1 LDLIGQNGANGE
13 GRGCIHIHA
22 GEISAAGLY
31 EAHWRTWDRKRTAD
45 CGLIEGHRRVT
56 HLVEVF
62 VVEDEVTGF
71 IRESDGVELPF
82 PITRWIEDVL
92 AGGGL

>member
-1 LDLIGQNGANGE
+1 
-13 GRGCIHIHA
+13 
-22 GEISAAGLY
+22 
-31 EAHWRTWDRKRTAD
+31 
-45 CGLIEGHRRVT
+45 
-56 HLVEVF
+56 LVEVV

-82 PITRWIEDVL
+82 PITRWREDVL

>member
-1 LDLIGQNGANGE
+1 
-13 GRGCIHIHA
+13 
-22 GEISAAGLY
+22 
-31 EAHWRTWDRKRTAD
+31 
-45 CGLIEGHRRVT
+45 
-56 HLVEVF
+56 LVEVI

-92 AGGGL
+92 TGGGLYRGAVVGGRGRNRPQKITRQVPCKQRWNSQRVTDGASPPGSSY

>member
-1 LDLIGQNGANGE
+1 
-13 GRGCIHIHA
+13 
-22 GEISAAGLY
+22 
-31 EAHWRTWDRKRTAD
+31 
-45 CGLIEGHRRVT
+45 
-56 HLVEVF
+56 LVEVA

-82 PITRWIEDVL
+82 PITIWIEDVL

>member
-1 LDLIGQNGANGE
+1 
-13 GRGCIHIHA
+13 
-22 GEISAAGLY
+22 
-31 EAHWRTWDRKRTAD
+31 
-45 CGLIEGHRRVT
+45 
-56 HLVEVF
+56 LVEVF